1 MACVM
6 WGLMSPIGKDA
17 MQHGMDNINLVF
29 MRAAGGALLFWLTSL
44 LCKHEHMPWRDVLAM
59 SGAGLLGLVGNQCCF
74 TIGLSIT
81 TPSNASIVTTSLPI
95 FAMILS
101 ALILKEPITGKKAL
115 GVGIGCSGALI
126 LIMSSAAAHDSRIGD
141 IRGDLLCISAQL
153 SFALYLALYAHH
165 REQMDVHLGSSIA
178 RPVYAS
184 ARCAHRLESRH
195 ARSVGR
201 HGIRSVLRHI
211 HSLSAHADSTED
223 SAPNCS
229 EYIQLYAA
237 RGGCIGESV
246 SRNVRVHMEAGAR
259 RGTGFQRSMAC
270 DKVEIAPR
278 HQHTESSRI
287 KMGCY
292 SPPNSTTKGLGKVTE
307 QNRLR
312 ANKLQ
317 YIVYKTSQTAF
328 VLHKIC

>member
-1 MACVM
+1 MTFKTDNRQPLIAHLCILTACVM

-44 LCKHEHMPWRDVLAM
+44 LCKHEHMPWRDILAM

-141 IRGDLLCISAQL
+141 IRGDLLCIFAQL
-153 SFALYLALYAHH
+153 SFALYLALY
-165 REQMDVHLGSSIA
+165 RN
-178 RPVYAS
+178 
-184 ARCAHRLESRH
+184 
-195 ARSVGR
+195 
-201 HGIRSVLRHI
+201 VLR
-211 HSLSAHADSTED
+211 
-223 SAPNCS
+223 
-229 EYIQLYAA
+229 
-237 RGGCIGESV
+237 R
-246 SRNVRVHMEAGAR
+246 
-259 RGTGFQRSMAC
+259 
-270 DKVEIAPR
+270 
-278 HQHTESSRI
+278 
-287 KMGCY
+287 Y
-292 SPPNSTTKGLGKVTE
+292 SPITVSKWMFTWATLLLSPFMIPHAVRTDWSIVTPG
-307 QNRLR
+307 
-312 ANKLQ
+312 AW
-317 YIVYKTSQTAF
+317 VGTAF
-328 VLHKIC
+328 VVFFGTYVAYLLMQTAQKTLRPTVVSIYNYMQPVVAVSVSLAAGMCVFTWKQALAVALVFGGVWLVIKSKSRHDINTGKAAE

>member
-1 MACVM
+1 MTFKTDNRQPLIAHLCILMACVM

-44 LCKHEHMPWRDVLAM
+44 LCKHEHMPWRDILAM

-141 IRGDLLCISAQL
+141 IRGDLLCIFAQL
-153 SFALYLALYAHH
+153 SFALYLALY
-165 REQMDVHLGSSIA
+165 RN
-178 RPVYAS
+178 
-184 ARCAHRLESRH
+184 
-195 ARSVGR
+195 
-201 HGIRSVLRHI
+201 VLR
-211 HSLSAHADSTED
+211 
-223 SAPNCS
+223 
-229 EYIQLYAA
+229 
-237 RGGCIGESV
+237 R
-246 SRNVRVHMEAGAR
+246 
-259 RGTGFQRSMAC
+259 
-270 DKVEIAPR
+270 
-278 HQHTESSRI
+278 
-287 KMGCY
+287 Y
-292 SPPNSTTKGLGKVTE
+292 SPITVSKWMFTWAALLLSPFMVPHAVRTDWSIVTPG
-307 QNRLR
+307 
-312 ANKLQ
+312 AW
-317 YIVYKTSQTAF
+317 VGTAF
-328 VLHKIC
+328 VVFFGTFVAYLLMQTAQKTLRPTVVSIYNYMQPVVAVSVSLAAGMCVFTWKQALAVALVFSGVWLVIKSKSRHDINTEKAAE